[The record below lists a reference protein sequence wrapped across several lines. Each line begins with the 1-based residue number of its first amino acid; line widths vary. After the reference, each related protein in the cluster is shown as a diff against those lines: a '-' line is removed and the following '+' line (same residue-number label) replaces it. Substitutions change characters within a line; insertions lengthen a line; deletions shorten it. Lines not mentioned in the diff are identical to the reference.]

1 MTSEE
6 LTAQMYLI
14 GENPLSGLDELTQTT
29 FIPDLDLST
38 SLNDVTSIQPVDD
51 FIINFIQQE
60 QSNIINSNF
69 IDYKN
74 DFNFEAAIEPISAPV
89 LSDEASFLNII
100 ESLTQIVNAP
110 NDDPMDDLLDFNM
123 DFITNS
129 NSMDVIGS
137 PSQELTFTD
146 LSELINDTVTP
157 KEVPIEIP
165 EQTIQSPNYSD
176 DDNSQYSIMSPGNSS
191 SNESYVVSKEKVKR
205 VRGSRVDKRESNK
218 AAATRYRNKKL
229 KERDDLFTEC
239 DEYAKKNAD
248 LKSKIDDIQTE
259 ISFIKSLLVEA
270 LISKTKKK

>member
-14 GENPLSGLDELTQTT
+14 GENPLSGLDELAQTT
-29 FIPDLDLST
+29 FIPDLDLTT

-60 QSNIINSNF
+60 QSNIINSTF
-69 IDYKN
+69 IDSKN
-74 DFNFEAAIEPISAPV
+74 DFNFEAAIEPTSAPL
-89 LSDEASFLNII
+89 LSDETSFLNII

-110 NDDPMDDLLDFNM
+110 NDPMDDLLDFNM
-123 DFITNS
+123 DFITNN

-137 PSQELTFTD
+137 PSQELTFSD
-146 LSELINDTVTP
+146 LSELISDSVTP

-165 EQTIQSPNYSD
+165 EQTIQSANYSD

-191 SNESYVVSKEKVKR
+191 SNESYVTSKDKVKR

-229 KERDDLFTEC
+229 KEREDLFTEC

-270 LISKTKKK
+270 LISKTKKN